1 MEQFLWNPS
10 AIEGQTDNIKNFM
23 NRTLGMTLNEFAPEF
38 YRSLKSLLAETKCYI
53 RLSLNILCL
62 TTKLILTMQV

>member
-23 NRTLGMTLNEFAPEF
+23 NRTLGMTVNEFAPEF
-38 YRSLKSLLAETKCYI
+38 
-53 RLSLNILCL
+53 
-62 TTKLILTMQV
+62 